1 MKAGALRERI
11 TIERFAGRTTNDLG
25 EIVETWATLR
35 EMRAQLVEQI
45 AEEKAEASG
54 VAASASVTFR
64 MRYVAGLTVADRV
77 RHAGRVLDIAEIREL
92 GRRGGQE
99 VRCTVRGLA

>member
-1 MKAGALRERI
+1 MKAGALRERL
-11 TIERFAGRTTNDLG
+11 TIERFAGRETNDLG
-25 EIVETWATLR
+25 EVAETWTTLR

-45 AEEKAEASG
+45 AGESSEASG
-54 VAASASVTFR
+54 VAASASLTFR
-64 MRYVAGLTVADRV
+64 MRFVAGLTVADRV

-99 VRCTVRGLA
+99 IRCTVRGLA